1 MLRLERPSEKQKLFL
16 SDRHAVVGY
25 GGARGGGKSWAV
37 RTKAIIMALA
47 HGGIKQLIV
56 RRTYPE
62 LTNNHI
68 LPLRRQL
75 SGLVK
80 YNDRDKRLVFENGS
94 AISFGYC
101 SGDADLLRYQG
112 QEYDIVYIDEA
123 TQLTELQISVLR
135 ACIRGVNCFPKR
147 LYLTCNPGGVGHAYV
162 KRIFIDRRYVEG
174 ERPEDYSFIQAL
186 VTDNEALCKHQPQYL
201 EQLDALPDDLRRAWR
216 DGDWDACEGAYFSEF
231 RRERNVIEPFPIPSE
246 WRRFRAFDYGLDCFA
261 CLWIAV
267 DSTGATYVYRELS
280 RSGLGISE
288 AAEAADA
295 MTPPD
300 ERIYCTYAPP
310 DMWSR
315 SQESGREKVELFRRA
330 GLSGIVKSSNDREAG
345 WLCIKE
351 LLRPGIDK
359 EARLKIFSTCREL
372 VRCLPLLQRDVR
384 HPTDCATEP
393 HEITHITD
401 ALRYF
406 AVSHARAAPLPS
418 VVDVRRQ
425 WTEDMRSD
433 YYGAGDAERAIMRKR
448 WGDPDQ

>member
-1 MLRLERPSEKQKLFL
+1 MILKLGSPSEKQKLFL

-37 RTKAIIMALA
+37 RTKAVIMALA
-47 HGGIKQLIV
+47 HDGIKQLIV

-75 SGLVK
+75 NGLVK

-101 SGDADLLRYQG
+101 AGDADLLRYQG

-123 TQLTELQISVLR
+123 TQLTELQIGVLR
-135 ACIRGVNCFPKR
+135 ACIRGVNRFPKR

-162 KRIFIDRRYVEG
+162 KRIFIDRRYVDG

-186 VTDNEALCKHQPQYL
+186 VTDNAALCREQPQYL
-201 EQLDALPDDLRRAWR
+201 EQLDALPEGLRRAWR

-231 RRERNVIEPFPIPSE
+231 RREKHVVEPFAIPDT

-261 CLWIAV
+261 CLWVAV
-267 DSTGATYVYRELS
+267 DGSGCLYVYRELS
-280 RSGLGISE
+280 RGGLGISE
-288 AAEAADA
+288 AAEAAIG
-295 MTPPD
+295 MTPSD
-300 ERIYCTYAPP
+300 ECIYCTYAPP

-315 SQESGREKVELFRRA
+315 SQESGKEKAELFRRA
-330 GLSGIVKSSNDREAG
+330 GLAGIVKTSGDREAG
-345 WLCIKE
+345 WLCVKE
-351 LLRPGIDK
+351 LLRLGVDGEP
-359 EARLKIFSTCREL
+359 RLKIFSSCREL
-372 VRCLPLLQRDVR
+372 IRCLPLLQVDMRC
-384 HPTDCATEP
+384 PTDCAVEP
-393 HEITHITD
+393 HDITHIPD

-406 AVSHARAAPLPS
+406 AVSRARAASLPS
-418 VVDVRRQ
+418 VKDVRRR

-433 YYGAGDAERAIMRKR
+433 YYGADDEEREMMRKR
-448 WGDPDQ
+448 WGDPD